1 MSKQLSSILEKI
13 DEEEA
18 VNLQAFFKAVESA
31 GLNAIDIKNSLL
43 LERFKGDL
51 YYVSFK
57 DPVICEQLHK
67 VALNKA
73 ETHISAAR
81 QNNSH
86 SYSVDCSFL
95 LARKQNDHPY
105 VITFDEDGQYYSPED
120 NTYSKL
126 LVIENLSCFMNIDKS
141 INFLQSNCDYSLDS
155 DTCIVFGAG
164 NQINNKLHESFLKSF
179 KQVDLFL
186 DVDVGGL
193 QIAKTLGSTC
203 KSFVR
208 FIIPLNIDDRLKKV
222 EIGLD
227 ENQREYIFS
236 TGNSTPFLTHICS
249 IMLKTNRSIEQQSFI
264 YER

>member
-13 DEEEA
+13 DEGKA
-18 VNLQAFFKAVESA
+18 VNLQTFLKTIERV

-57 DPVICEQLHK
+57 IPVICEQLHE

-95 LARKQNDHPY
+95 LARKQNNHPY
-105 VITFDEDGQYYSPED
+105 VITFDLDGQYYSPEN

-126 LVIENLSCFMNIDKS
+126 LVIENLSCFMNIEKS
-141 INFLQSNCDYSLDS
+141 INFLQSNCDYLHDS

-164 NQINNKLHESFLKSF
+164 NQINNELHTSFLKSF
-179 KQVDLFL
+179 SQVDLFL
-186 DVDVGGL
+186 DVDAGGL
-193 QIAKTLGSTC
+193 KIAKTLDSIC
-203 KSFVR
+203 KSTIR
-208 FIIPLNIDDRLKKV
+208 FITPLNIENRLKKV
-222 EIGLD
+222 EVGLK
-227 ENQREYIFS
+227 ESQREYIFS
-236 TGNSTPFLTHICS
+236 TGNNTAFLTEICS
-249 IMLKTNRSIEQQSFI
+249 IMLKTNKSIEQQSFI
-264 YER
+264 HE